1 MNDNRGG
8 GAVAWQA
15 SSTPPC
21 WTWSAS
27 FLRGPLNA

>member
-8 GAVAWQA
+8 VRGLA
-15 SSTPPC
+15 SQFHPLC